1 MSDKVN
7 WDDFTPVEG
16 AAQTSQAP
24 VDWSQFEEVKPSG
37 ALRDLGKSLKVGVQK
52 LPGMVTGLADLPIA
66 LATGARPFTSAADAV
81 GEATGFQP
89 GKWADETQRSD
100 DYKAGQA
107 NVNKAWAGVDAVQK
121 DESASK
127 LDYAKKL
134 LADAPEIAGEYLKN
148 PMYTANQVVE
158 SVPGMIAG
166 GAASKLAKGLGALA
180 GKGISAEAAAAG
192 AMGPV
197 RNALP
202 GYVQRVVTLLSPEWG
217 RAR

>member
-1 MSDKVN
+1 MAENQWWANDKPAT
-7 WDDFTPVEG
+7 D
-16 AAQTSQAP
+16 TSENFWEKDKRA
-24 VDWSQFEEVKPSG
+24 DEKPSG

-107 NVNKAWAGVDAVQK
+107 NVNQAWAGVDAVQK

-134 LADAPEIAGEYLKN
+134 LSDAPAIAGEYLKN

-158 SVPGMIAG
+158 SVPGMLTG
-166 GAASKLAKGLGALA
+166 GVASKAVRGLGALA
-180 GKGISAEAAAAG
+180 G
-192 AMGPV
+192 
-197 RNALP
+197 
-202 GYVQRVVTLLSPEWG
+202 
-217 RAR
+217 

>member
-1 MSDKVN
+1 MGMF
-7 WDDFTPVEG
+7 DDLMPD
-16 AAQTSQAP
+16 SQAGTGMFDDLP
-24 VDWSQFEEVKPSG
+24 PPKPAG

-127 LDYAKKL
+127 LDYAMSL
-134 LADAPEIAGEYLKN
+134 MIVSASAP
-148 PMYTANQVVE
+148 
-158 SVPGMIAG
+158 
-166 GAASKLAKGLGALA
+166 
-180 GKGISAEAAAAG
+180 
-192 AMGPV
+192 
-197 RNALP
+197 R
-202 GYVQRVVTLLSPEWG
+202 LS
-217 RAR
+217 R